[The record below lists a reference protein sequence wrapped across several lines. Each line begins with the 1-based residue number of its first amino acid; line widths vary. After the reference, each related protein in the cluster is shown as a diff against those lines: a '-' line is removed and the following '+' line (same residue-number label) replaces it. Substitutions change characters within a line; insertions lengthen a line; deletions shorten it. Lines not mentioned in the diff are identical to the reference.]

1 MEEYEAYKPNKPKG
15 FYLDPRTKILFMIF
29 ITTVMSVGYKDIL
42 ISLISAIMAIAL
54 LLSNK
59 QVKIALIYG
68 GLFAL
73 AVTAHFTKDMYT
85 IPTLINTISVLL
97 NALIL
102 RLFPIFMLGYYVVM
116 STKTSEFI
124 AAMVRW
130 KIPNAFIITTAVA
143 FRFIP
148 TLQEEHNSIKTAMKM
163 RGISFK
169 NKRAWKNPGLYLE
182 YVTIPL
188 IVSIAKIGD
197 ELSAAAI
204 SRGLGGLRKRTSV
217 VKVSFTKYDLFI
229 LCISIALIG
238 LLLYRRGYY

>member
-1 MEEYEAYKPNKPKG
+1 MEEYEVYRPKKPKG

-29 ITTVMSVGYKDIL
+29 ITTIMSVGYKDIL
-42 ISLISAIMAIAL
+42 ISLISAIVAIAL

-73 AVTAHFTKDMYT
+73 AIIAHFTKDMY
-85 IPTLINTISVLL
+85 ILPIFINTVSVLL

-102 RLFPIFMLGYYVVM
+102 RLFPIFMLGYYIVM

-124 AAMVRW
+124 ASMVKW
-130 KIPNAFIITTAVA
+130 KIPNVFIIPTAVA

-148 TLQEEHNSIKTAMKM
+148 TLHEEHSSIKTAMKM
-163 RGISFK
+163 RGISFR
-169 NKRAWKNPGLYLE
+169 NKRAWKKPSLYLE

-217 VKVSFTKYDLFI
+217 VKVKFTIYDVFI
-229 LCISIALIG
+229 LCISTALIG
-238 LLLYRRGYY
+238 LFLYRRG

>member
-1 MEEYEAYKPNKPKG
+1 MEEYEVYKPNKPKG
-15 FYLDPRTKILFMIF
+15 FFLDPRTKILFMIF
-29 ITTVMSVGYKDIL
+29 ITTIMSIGYKDIL
-42 ISLISAIMAIAL
+42 VSLISAIVAIAL

-59 QVKIALIYG
+59 QFKIAFIYG
-68 GLFAL
+68 GLFTL
-73 AVTAHFTKDMYT
+73 AIMAHFTKDMYT
-85 IPTLINTISVLL
+85 LPTLINTISVLL

-124 AAMVRW
+124 AAMVKW
-130 KIPNAFIITTAVA
+130 KIPNAFIIPTAVA

-148 TLQEEHNSIKTAMKM
+148 TLKEEHNSIKTAMKM

-169 NKRAWKNPGLYLE
+169 NKKAWKNPSLYLE

-188 IVSIAKIGD
+188 IVSIVKIGD

-204 SRGLGGLRKRTSV
+204 SRGLGALKKRTTV
-217 VKVSFTKYDLFI
+217 VKVKFTIYDLLI
-229 LCISIALIG
+229 LLFSIAFTG
-238 LLLYRRGYY
+238 LFLYRRG

>member
-1 MEEYEAYKPNKPKG
+1 MEECEVYRPNKPKG

-29 ITTVMSVGYKDIL
+29 ITTIMSVGYEDIIIDL
-42 ISLISAIMAIAL
+42 LSAVVAIVL
-54 LLSNK
+54 LLSNRQFK
-59 QVKIALIYG
+59 TALVYG

-73 AVTAHFTKDMYT
+73 ALTAHLTKDIYT
-85 IPTLINTISVLL
+85 FPTLINTVSVLL

-124 AAMVRW
+124 AAMVKW
-130 KIPNAFIITTAVA
+130 GIPNAFIIPTAVA

-148 TLQEEHNSIKTAMKM
+148 TLQEERSLIKTAMKM
-163 RGISFK
+163 RGISFRS
-169 NKRAWKNPGLYLE
+169 KRAWKNPSLYLE

-188 IVSIAKIGD
+188 IISVAKIGD

-204 SRGLGGLRKRTSV
+204 SRGLGGLGKRTSV
-217 VKVSFTKYDLFI
+217 VKVRFTIYDLFI
-229 LCISIALIG
+229 LFVSIALSG
-238 LLLYRRGYY
+238 LFLYRRG